1 VTGFPGGTGVS
12 RLRVY
17 DWPAADGL
25 AGGSPHMHTA
35 STEGY
40 LVLAGTGTAE
50 TLCGSGYTETPL
62 APGGLLWFTP
72 GTVHRLVNTSGDLQ
86 VLAIMQNGL
95 PEAGDAVLTFPP
107 AILADPV
114 AYVRAATLPPA
125 PLNGRAGATRPGGG
139 NPWAEAARQRRDLAV
154 EGYLLLREHVITDGP
169 SALRSLHMA
178 AARLV
183 RSQAAGWLEQWREGP
198 LAQAIQTGEQLHEL
212 AAGRGDHLAQSAV
225 YRADAP
231 PGPAG
236 WGMCGRLETWDIDRG
251 YPAAES
257 AVEWSPTDL

>member
-1 VTGFPGGTGVS
+1 
-12 RLRVY
+12 VY

-25 AGGSPHMHTA
+25 AGGSPHLHTA

-40 LVLAGTGTAE
+40 LVLGGTGTAE

-62 APGGLLWFTP
+62 EPGGLLWFSP

-107 AILADPV
+107 AILADP
-114 AYVRAATLPPA
+114 ATYARAATLPPA
-125 PLNGRAGATRPGGG
+125 PAAGRSGAG
-139 NPWAEAARQRRDLAV
+139 NPCAEAARRRRDLAV
-154 EGYLLLREHVITDGP
+154 EGYLLLREHVIADGP
-169 SALRSLHMA
+169 SALRSLHLA

-212 AAGRGDHLAQSAV
+212 AAGRSDHLAEAAV

-231 PGPAG
+231 PGPDG
-236 WGMCGRLETWDIDRG
+236 WGMCGRLETWDIDRA

-257 AVEWSPTDL
+257 VVDWSPIDL

>member
-1 VTGFPGGTGVS
+1 
-12 RLRVY
+12 VY

-25 AGGSPHMHTA
+25 AGGSPHLHTA

-40 LVLAGTGTAE
+40 VVLAGTGTAE
-50 TLCGSGYTETPL
+50 TLCGTGYTETPL

-107 AILADPV
+107 AVLADPA
-114 AYVRAATLPPA
+114 AYERAASLPPG
-125 PLNGRAGATRPGGG
+125 PGAGRPGAG
-139 NPWAEAARQRRDLAV
+139 NAWAEAARQRRDLAV
-154 EGYLLLREHVITDGP
+154 EGYLLLREHVIADGP
-169 SALRSLHMA
+169 SALRSLHVA

-183 RSQAAGWLEQWREGP
+183 RSQAAKWLEQWREGP

-212 AAGRGDHLAQSAV
+212 AAGRNEHLGQSAV
-225 YRADAP
+225 YRADSP
-231 PGPAG
+231 PGAAS
-236 WGMCGRLETWDIDRG
+236 WGMCGRLETWDIRRG
-251 YPAAES
+251 YPAVES
-257 AVEWSPTDL
+257 TMDWSTADD

>member
-1 VTGFPGGTGVS
+1 VTGFPGGTGIS

-25 AGGSPHMHTA
+25 AGGSPHLHTA

-50 TLCGSGYTETPL
+50 TLCGTGYTETPL

-107 AILADPV
+107 AVLADPV
-114 AYVRAATLPPA
+114 AYERAASLPPG
-125 PLNGRAGATRPGGG
+125 PGAGRPGAA
-139 NPWAEAARQRRDLAV
+139 NAWAEAARQRRDLAV
-154 EGYLLLREHVITDGP
+154 EGYLLLREHVIADGP
-169 SALRSLHMA
+169 SALRSLHVA

-183 RSQAAGWLEQWREGP
+183 RSQAAKWLEQWREGP

-212 AAGRGDHLAQSAV
+212 AAGRNEHLGQSAV
-225 YRADAP
+225 YRADSP
-231 PGPAG
+231 PGAAS
-236 WGMCGRLETWDIDRG
+236 WGMCGRLETWDIRRG
-251 YPAAES
+251 YPAVES
-257 AVEWSPTDL
+257 TMDWSTADD